1 MDYANMID
9 TAKPVLVAFGLKVLG
24 AVAIYVVGRWLIGIL
39 GTLIQKALER
49 QRIEPTVIRYVGNTI
64 NVALN
69 VLLVIGI
76 LGYHRF
82 AGLGWVD
89 SFYSAS
95 MIMSGMGPTE
105 TLRTREAKIFAG
117 IYALYSGLVL
127 IASTG
132 VVLSP
137 FMARVLHAFHAERDE
152 GGGRAG

>member
-1 MDYANMID
+1 MNGRPNGKSNHRKNFRHGLLRAGLL
-9 TAKPVLVAFGLKVLG
+9 AGALVLASLG
-24 AVAIYVVGRWLIGIL
+24 VGI
-39 GTLIQKALER
+39 
-49 QRIEPTVIRYVGNTI
+49 VG
-64 NVALN
+64 
-69 VLLVIGI
+69 
-76 LGYHRF
+76 YRRF

-105 TLRTREAKIFAG
+105 ALRTAEAKIFAG

-137 FMARVLHAFHAERDE
+137 FMTRVLHAFHAEQDAR
-152 GGGRAG
+152 R